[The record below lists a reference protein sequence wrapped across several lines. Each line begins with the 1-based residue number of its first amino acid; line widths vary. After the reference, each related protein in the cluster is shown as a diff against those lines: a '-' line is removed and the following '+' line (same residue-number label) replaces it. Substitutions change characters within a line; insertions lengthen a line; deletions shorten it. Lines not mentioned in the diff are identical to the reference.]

1 MVAAAI
7 TLWTMFSLWLIA
19 PTVGMPETTARIA
32 ITLSAVEFVMLLV
45 WSYGVESCADE
56 TCAPLAQA
64 AGVAARTDVPALAV
78 AFVAFT
84 LLQCAGVRS
93 RRTARRRRA
102 TSPAA
107 GRPNAAGEAWPPA
120 SSRSDAGRQHRS

>member
-19 PTVGMPETTARIA
+19 PLVGMPEPTARIA
-32 ITLSAVEFVMLLV
+32 ITLSAVELVLLLV
-45 WSYGVESCADE
+45 WSYGVEACAND

-78 AFVAFT
+78 AFIAFT
-84 LLQCAGVRS
+84 LLQRAGVRR

-102 TSPAA
+102 TSQAV
-107 GRPNAAGEAWPPA
+107 GRRKAAGEAWPPG
-120 SSRSDAGRQHRS
+120 SSRSDAGPQHRP